1 MKKYFA
7 CICVCF
13 FFLLVPVKP
22 GYSQIPILDIIR
34 EGITKVIVAVDL
46 KIQRLQ
52 NETIWLQ
59 NAQKVLENE
68 MSQLKL
74 DEISDWVT
82 RQRELYALYF
92 DELRRVKTALSYYHK
107 IKEIFAQQ
115 VQMVK
120 EYKAAWALFQQDKN
134 FTAGELQYM
143 YRVYSGIFGESV
155 KNINS
160 ESVDPVIRIRGL
172 VKSFGSNHV
181 LRGVDLEVR
190 QGENVA
196 VLGRS
201 GTGKSVLIKII
212 AGLLKPDT
220 GTVNVLGENVAELDY
235 KDLEKLR
242 LHIGFSFQNS
252 ALYDSMTVR
261 ENLEFPLLRNGSNL

>member
-59 NAQKVLENE
+59 KAQKVLENE
-68 MSQLKL
+68 MSKLKL

-92 DELRRVKTALSYYHK
+92 DELRRVKTVLSYYHK

-155 KNINS
+155 KNINQLELVIQS
-160 ESVDPVIRIRGL
+160 FATQMTDGERLEMIQSVAESIGQQHADLRE
-172 VKSFGSNHV
+172 FNH
-181 LRGVDLEVR
+181 
-190 QGENVA
+190 QN
-196 VLGRS
+196 
-201 GTGKSVLIKII
+201 KII
-212 AGLLKPDT
+212 SLQRAVERGEIEYVKKLYGL
-220 GTVNVLGENVAELDY
+220 
-235 KDLEKLR
+235 
-242 LHIGFSFQNS
+242 
-252 ALYDSMTVR
+252 
-261 ENLEFPLLRNGSNL
+261 

>member
-1 MKKYFA
+1 M
-7 CICVCF
+7 I
-13 FFLLVPVKP
+13 
-22 GYSQIPILDIIR
+22 
-34 EGITKVIVAVDL
+34 
-46 KIQRLQ
+46 
-52 NETIWLQ
+52 
-59 NAQKVLENE
+59 
-68 MSQLKL
+68 M
-74 DEISDWVT
+74 
-82 RQRELYALYF
+82 
-92 DELRRVKTALSYYHK
+92 
-107 IKEIFAQQ
+107 
-115 VQMVK
+115 
-120 EYKAAWALFQQDKN
+120 
-134 FTAGELQYM
+134 
-143 YRVYSGIFGESV
+143 ESV

-212 AGLLKPDT
+212 AGLLKPDS

-261 ENLEFPLLRNGSNL
+261 ENLEFPLLRNGSNLKHKDIDASVQDVLDSVGLSQTINQYPSELSGGQRKRIGIARTLIMQPQIMLYDEPTAGLDPITSIEINSLIKEVQQKYNTASIIITHDLTCAKTTSDRIAILLDGKFLKTGSFDEVFEDQDERIKSFYDYNFID